1 MKVGMCGEMNFIF
14 SEVVRSP
21 RKPRQRGEEQVITIA
36 ELLEARGEIA
46 QLETLKK
53 RAISEDELMP
63 ILHNRRVAVQ
73 EIEQELRE
81 DYKEKFPKWLNAEDL
96 EALCLFI
103 VTANLFEHY
112 SYEWL
117 QYNKPKKAIQYL
129 RTAKTFL
136 EKAIA
141 EFTEQLPLEEKLRL
155 VREATRRIE
164 NI

>member
-1 MKVGMCGEMNFIF
+1 MV
-14 SEVVRSP
+14 
-21 RKPRQRGEEQVITIA
+21 TIA

-53 RAISEDELMP
+53 RSISEDELMP

-73 EIEQELRE
+73 EIEQELQE

-96 EALCLFI
+96 ESLCLLI
-103 VTANLFEHY
+103 VTANLFDHY
-112 SYEWL
+112 SREWMED
-117 QYNKPKKAIQYL
+117 NKPRKAIQYL

-136 EKAIA
+136 KKAIE
-141 EFTEQLPLEEKLRL
+141 EFTQGLTLDEKIRL

>member
-1 MKVGMCGEMNFIF
+1 MV
-14 SEVVRSP
+14 
-21 RKPRQRGEEQVITIA
+21 TIA

-53 RAISEDELMP
+53 RSITEDELMP

-81 DYKEKFPKWLNAEDL
+81 DYQEKFPKWLNVEDL
-96 EALCLFI
+96 ESLCLLI
-103 VTANLFEHY
+103 VTANLFDHY
-112 SYEWL
+112 SREWME
-117 QYNKPKKAIQYL
+117 YNKPRKAIQYL

-136 EKAIA
+136 KKAIE
-141 EFTEQLPLEEKLRL
+141 EFTQGLTLDEKIRL

>member
-1 MKVGMCGEMNFIF
+1 MV
-14 SEVVRSP
+14 
-21 RKPRQRGEEQVITIA
+21 TIA

-53 RAISEDELMP
+53 RSITEDELMP

-81 DYKEKFPKWLNAEDL
+81 DYQEKFPKWLNVEDL
-96 EALCLFI
+96 ESLCLLI
-103 VTANLFEHY
+103 VTANLFDHY
-112 SYEWL
+112 SREWME
-117 QYNKPKKAIQYL
+117 YNKPRKAIQYI

-136 EKAIA
+136 KKAIE
-141 EFTEQLPLEEKLRL
+141 EFTQGLTLDEKIRL

>member
-1 MKVGMCGEMNFIF
+1 MV
-14 SEVVRSP
+14 
-21 RKPRQRGEEQVITIA
+21 TIA

-46 QLETLKK
+46 QLEKLKK

-81 DYKEKFPKWLNAEDL
+81 DYKEKFPKWLNAEDM
-96 EALCLFI
+96 ESLCLFI
-103 VTANLFEHY
+103 VTANLFDHY
-112 SYEWL
+112 SREWME
-117 QYNKPKKAIQYL
+117 YNKPRKAIQYL

-136 EKAIA
+136 KKAIE
-141 EFTEQLPLEEKLRL
+141 EFTQGLTLDEKMRL

>member
-1 MKVGMCGEMNFIF
+1 MQQK
-14 SEVVRSP
+14 
-21 RKPRQRGEEQVITIA
+21 GEEQVITIA

-53 RAISEDELMP
+53 RSITEDELMP

-73 EIEQELRE
+73 EIEQELRK
-81 DYKEKFPKWLNAEDL
+81 DYKEKFPKWLNAEDR
-96 EALCLFI
+96 ESLCLFI
-103 VTANLFEHY
+103 VTANLFDHY
-112 SYEWL
+112 SREWL

-129 RTAKTFL
+129 KTAKTFL
-136 EKAIA
+136 EKAVA

>member
-1 MKVGMCGEMNFIF
+1 MV
-14 SEVVRSP
+14 
-21 RKPRQRGEEQVITIA
+21 TIA

-53 RAISEDELMP
+53 RSITEDELMP

-81 DYKEKFPKWLNAEDL
+81 DYKEKFPKWLNAEDM
-96 EALCLFI
+96 ESLCLFI
-103 VTANLFEHY
+103 VTANLFDHY
-112 SYEWL
+112 SREWME
-117 QYNKPKKAIQYL
+117 YNKPRKAIQYL

-136 EKAIA
+136 KKAIE
-141 EFTEQLPLEEKLRL
+141 EFTQGLTLDEKLRL
-155 VREATRRIE
+155 VQEATRRIE

>member
-1 MKVGMCGEMNFIF
+1 M
-14 SEVVRSP
+14 
-21 RKPRQRGEEQVITIA
+21 ITIA

-46 QLETLKK
+46 QLEALKK
-53 RAISEDELMP
+53 RSITEDELMP

-81 DYKEKFPKWLNAEDL
+81 GYKEKFPKWLNAEDL
-96 EALCLFI
+96 ESLCLLI
-103 VTANLFEHY
+103 VTANLFDHY
-112 SYEWL
+112 SREWME
-117 QYNKPKKAIQYL
+117 YNKPRKAIQYL

-136 EKAIA
+136 KKAIE
-141 EFTEQLPLEEKLRL
+141 EFTRGLTLDEKLRL

>member
-1 MKVGMCGEMNFIF
+1 MV
-14 SEVVRSP
+14 
-21 RKPRQRGEEQVITIA
+21 TIA

-103 VTANLFEHY
+103 VTANLFDHY
-112 SYEWL
+112 SREWME
-117 QYNKPKKAIQYL
+117 YNKPRKAIQYL

-136 EKAIA
+136 KKAIE
-141 EFTEQLPLEEKLRL
+141 EFTQGLTLDEKLRL

>member
-1 MKVGMCGEMNFIF
+1 M
-14 SEVVRSP
+14 
-21 RKPRQRGEEQVITIA
+21 ITIA

-46 QLETLKK
+46 QLEKLKK
-53 RAISEDELMP
+53 RAITEDELMP

-96 EALCLFI
+96 ESLCLFI
-103 VTANLFEHY
+103 VTANLFDYY
-112 SYEWL
+112 SREWL
-117 QYNKPKKAIQYL
+117 QYNKPRKAIQYL

-136 EKAIA
+136 EKAVA

-164 NI
+164 KQGRVE

>member
-1 MKVGMCGEMNFIF
+1 MV
-14 SEVVRSP
+14 
-21 RKPRQRGEEQVITIA
+21 TIA

-53 RAISEDELMP
+53 RFITEDELMP

-96 EALCLFI
+96 ESLCLFI
-103 VTANLFEHY
+103 VTANLFDHY
-112 SYEWL
+112 SREWME
-117 QYNKPKKAIQYL
+117 YNKPRKAIQYL

-136 EKAIA
+136 KKAIE
-141 EFTEQLPLEEKLRL
+141 EFTQGLTLDEKLRL

>member
-1 MKVGMCGEMNFIF
+1 MV
-14 SEVVRSP
+14 
-21 RKPRQRGEEQVITIA
+21 TIA

-53 RAISEDELMP
+53 RSITEDELMP

-73 EIEQELRE
+73 DIEQELRE
-81 DYKEKFPKWLNAEDL
+81 DYQEKFPKWLNAEDL
-96 EALCLFI
+96 ESLCLFI
-103 VTANLFEHY
+103 VTANLFDHY
-112 SYEWL
+112 SREWMG
-117 QYNKPKKAIQYL
+117 YNKPRKAIQYL

-136 EKAIA
+136 EKAIG
-141 EFTEQLPLEEKLRL
+141 EFTQGLTLDEKIRL

>member
-1 MKVGMCGEMNFIF
+1 MV
-14 SEVVRSP
+14 
-21 RKPRQRGEEQVITIA
+21 TIA

-53 RAISEDELMP
+53 RSITEDELMP

-96 EALCLFI
+96 ESLCLFI
-103 VTANLFEHY
+103 VTANLFDHY
-112 SYEWL
+112 SREWME
-117 QYNKPKKAIQYL
+117 YNKPRKAIQYL

-136 EKAIA
+136 KKAIE
-141 EFTEQLPLEEKLRL
+141 EFTQGLTLDEKMRL

-164 NI
+164 KQGRVG

>member
-1 MKVGMCGEMNFIF
+1 MV
-14 SEVVRSP
+14 
-21 RKPRQRGEEQVITIA
+21 KPRQKGEEQVVTIA

-53 RAISEDELMP
+53 RSITEDELMP

-81 DYKEKFPKWLNAEDL
+81 DYQEKFPKWLNAEDL
-96 EALCLFI
+96 ESLCLFI
-103 VTANLFEHY
+103 VTANLFDHY
-112 SYEWL
+112 SREWL

-136 EKAIA
+136 EKAIG
-141 EFTEQLPLEEKLRL
+141 EFTQGLTLDEKLRL

>member
-1 MKVGMCGEMNFIF
+1 
-14 SEVVRSP
+14 VV
-21 RKPRQRGEEQVITIA
+21 TIA

-53 RAISEDELMP
+53 RSISEDELMP

-73 EIEQELRE
+73 EIEQELQE

-96 EALCLFI
+96 ESLCLLI
-103 VTANLFEHY
+103 VTANLFDHY
-112 SYEWL
+112 SREWME
-117 QYNKPKKAIQYL
+117 YNKPRKAIQYL

-136 EKAIA
+136 KKAIE
-141 EFTEQLPLEEKLRL
+141 EFTQGLTLDEKIRL

>member
-1 MKVGMCGEMNFIF
+1 MV
-14 SEVVRSP
+14 
-21 RKPRQRGEEQVITIA
+21 TIA

-46 QLETLKK
+46 QLEALKK
-53 RAISEDELMP
+53 RSITEDELMP

-96 EALCLFI
+96 ESLCLLI
-103 VTANLFEHY
+103 VTANLLDHY
-112 SYEWL
+112 SREWMK
-117 QYNKPKKAIQYL
+117 YNKPRKAIQYL

-136 EKAIA
+136 KKAIE
-141 EFTEQLPLEEKLRL
+141 EFTQGLTLDEKLRL

>member
-1 MKVGMCGEMNFIF
+1 MV
-14 SEVVRSP
+14 
-21 RKPRQRGEEQVITIA
+21 TIA

-53 RAISEDELMP
+53 RSITEDELMP

-81 DYKEKFPKWLNAEDL
+81 DYQEKFPKWLNAEDL
-96 EALCLFI
+96 ESLCLLI
-103 VTANLFEHY
+103 VTANLFDHY
-112 SYEWL
+112 SREWME
-117 QYNKPKKAIQYL
+117 YNKPRKAIQYL

-136 EKAIA
+136 KKAIE
-141 EFTEQLPLEEKLRL
+141 EFTQGLTLDEKIRL

>member
-1 MKVGMCGEMNFIF
+1 MV
-14 SEVVRSP
+14 
-21 RKPRQRGEEQVITIA
+21 TIA

-53 RAISEDELMP
+53 RSITEDELMP

-81 DYKEKFPKWLNAEDL
+81 DYQEKFPKWLNAEDL
-96 EALCLFI
+96 ESLCLLI
-103 VTANLFEHY
+103 VTANLFGHY
-112 SYEWL
+112 SREWME
-117 QYNKPKKAIQYL
+117 YNKPRKAIQYL

-136 EKAIA
+136 KKAIE
-141 EFTEQLPLEEKLRL
+141 EFTQGLTLDEKIRL

>member
-1 MKVGMCGEMNFIF
+1 MV
-14 SEVVRSP
+14 
-21 RKPRQRGEEQVITIA
+21 TIA

-53 RAISEDELMP
+53 RSISEDELMP

-81 DYKEKFPKWLNAEDL
+81 DYQEKFPKWLNVEDL
-96 EALCLFI
+96 ESLCLLI
-103 VTANLFEHY
+103 VTANLFDHY
-112 SYEWL
+112 SREWME
-117 QYNKPKKAIQYL
+117 YNKPRKAIQYL

-136 EKAIA
+136 KKAIE
-141 EFTEQLPLEEKLRL
+141 EFTQGLTLDEKIRL

>member
-1 MKVGMCGEMNFIF
+1 MV
-14 SEVVRSP
+14 
-21 RKPRQRGEEQVITIA
+21 TIA

-96 EALCLFI
+96 ESLCLFI
-103 VTANLFEHY
+103 VTANLFDHY
-112 SYEWL
+112 SREWME
-117 QYNKPKKAIQYL
+117 YNKPRKAIQYL

-136 EKAIA
+136 KKAIE
-141 EFTEQLPLEEKLRL
+141 EFTQGLTLDEKLRL

>member
-1 MKVGMCGEMNFIF
+1 MV
-14 SEVVRSP
+14 
-21 RKPRQRGEEQVITIA
+21 TIA

-53 RAISEDELMP
+53 RFITEDELMP

-73 EIEQELRE
+73 DIEQELRE
-81 DYKEKFPKWLNAEDL
+81 DYQEKFPKWLNAEDL

-129 RTAKTFL
+129 KTAKTFL

-141 EFTEQLPLEEKLRL
+141 EFTEQLPLEEKMRL

-164 NI
+164 KQGRVG

>member
-1 MKVGMCGEMNFIF
+1 MV
-14 SEVVRSP
+14 
-21 RKPRQRGEEQVITIA
+21 TIA

-53 RAISEDELMP
+53 RSITEDELMP

-73 EIEQELRE
+73 EIEQELQE

-96 EALCLFI
+96 ESLCLLI
-103 VTANLFEHY
+103 VTANLFDHY
-112 SYEWL
+112 SREWME
-117 QYNKPKKAIQYL
+117 YNKPRKAIQYL

-136 EKAIA
+136 KKAIE
-141 EFTEQLPLEEKLRL
+141 EFTQGLTLDEKIRL

>member
-1 MKVGMCGEMNFIF
+1 MV
-14 SEVVRSP
+14 
-21 RKPRQRGEEQVITIA
+21 TIA

-53 RAISEDELMP
+53 RSISEDELMP

-73 EIEQELRE
+73 EIEQELQE

-96 EALCLFI
+96 ESLCLLI
-103 VTANLFEHY
+103 VTANLFDHY
-112 SYEWL
+112 SREWME
-117 QYNKPKKAIQYL
+117 YNKPRKAIQYL

-136 EKAIA
+136 KKAIE
-141 EFTEQLPLEEKLRL
+141 EFTQGLTLDEKIRL

>member
-1 MKVGMCGEMNFIF
+1 MA
-14 SEVVRSP
+14 
-21 RKPRQRGEEQVITIA
+21 TIA

-53 RAISEDELMP
+53 RSITEDELMP

-81 DYKEKFPKWLNAEDL
+81 DYQEKFPKWLNVEDL
-96 EALCLFI
+96 ESLCLLI
-103 VTANLFEHY
+103 VTANLFDHY
-112 SYEWL
+112 SREWME
-117 QYNKPKKAIQYL
+117 YNKPRKAIQYI

-136 EKAIA
+136 KKAIE
-141 EFTEQLPLEEKLRL
+141 EFTQGLTLDEKIRL